1 MKKIYIILVTIV
13 TLGMTSSC
21 SDYLSIDKYVNDML
35 TLDTVFL
42 RKNYTEEWLW
52 NTYSYLNNAGAEIA
66 NKGTNCFSFASDEA
80 IFGDWWPRCRIYQN
94 CEYTANDGYEDRWG
108 AFISRNTKSFYFYR
122 QSRRLSRIGGIAK

>member
-13 TLGMTSSC
+13 TLGMTSSG

-52 NTYSYLNNAGAEIA
+52 NTYSYLNNAG
-66 NKGTNCFSFASDEA
+66 K
-80 IFGDWWPRCRIYQN
+80 
-94 CEYTANDGYEDRWG
+94 
-108 AFISRNTKSFYFYR
+108 
-122 QSRRLSRIGGIAK
+122 

>member
-80 IFGDWWPRCRIYQN
+80 IFGDWCPGVVSIRIVS
-94 CEYTANDGYEDRWG
+94 
-108 AFISRNTKSFYFYR
+108 IR
-122 QSRRLSRIGGIAK
+122 QMMVMKIVGGIYIKEYEELLFL

>member
-108 AFISRNTKSFYFYR
+108 HLY
-122 QSRRLSRIGGIAK
+122 QGIR

>member
-42 RKNYTEEWLW
+42 RKNYTCLLY
-52 NTYSYLNNAGAEIA
+52 TSP
-66 NKGTNCFSFASDEA
+66 S
-80 IFGDWWPRCRIYQN
+80 PRDTR
-94 CEYTANDGYEDRWG
+94 
-108 AFISRNTKSFYFYR
+108 
-122 QSRRLSRIGGIAK
+122 